1 MNRLSC
7 RRSLPLTLSCI
18 LLALTTASCL
28 KPKPMNNLGNLK
40 HEYLDGLFLA
50 KPHLATYMG
59 DHRFDERVVDLSPR
73 GQELRQRVLEQQK
86 LRLASLDKKQ
96 LALNDE
102 IDVEI
107 MSDGIE
113 LELLYLREIRDWEWD
128 PRLHDS
134 FPYYDPR
141 EIVASRISDIIH
153 GDFAPEQERL
163 RSITGQMQN
172 LPGLLSQMK
181 SCLKNPSKIYTQQA
195 IEDNKGRISLFQ
207 TEVAEFI
214 AKAPGIPEDSRIKAE
229 TIRRN
234 AVEAL
239 GAYQKF
245 LETELLPRSNG
256 DWRLGAERFR
266 KKFPLAL
273 QTRMSLDQVVSRA
286 EWRFKETRQEYG
298 DLAARLHK
306 ELLPGR
312 VPGPSGSSGLS
323 LAAQSSIIRDVKGN
337 LSKDHPTADGL
348 VEAHRRN
355 LDDFRN
361 FIEQHNLL
369 KLPPRETLQVK
380 EMPAFKR
387 GVAAA
392 EYLAPGVLEGKAQ
405 WQATYYVDPVN
416 SAWDTQKIES
426 YLRANNIFEVQL
438 TAMHEAYPGHHTQYF
453 YSRQSLNPLRSVLW
467 NAAFVEGWAVYGEN
481 LMVRLGFGGEKNPRY
496 RFFELQGDMIVST
509 NAIIDIKLHTGQMT
523 EQEAV
528 DLMMNEGFQEK
539 AQAEKKLHRAQLDT
553 TQLSQYF
560 LGYEEILEL
569 ERDYRQKKGVAFN
582 QREFDESLIG
592 HGSIAVKYLR
602 KYLLTH

>member
-1 MNRLSC
+1 MNRLLSKW
-7 RRSLPLTLSCI
+7 SFALTVSCI
-18 LLALTTASCL
+18 LFALTTPFCL

-40 HEYLDGLFLA
+40 QEYLDGLFLA
-50 KPHLATYMG
+50 KPHLATFMG

-86 LRLASLDKKQ
+86 LRLASLDRRQ
-96 LALNDE
+96 LALDDE

-107 MSDGIE
+107 MSDAIE

-141 EIVASRISDIIH
+141 EIVASRISDLIH
-153 GDFAPEQERL
+153 GDFAPVQQRL

-181 SCLKNPSKIYTQQA
+181 SCLKDPSKIYTQQA
-195 IEDNKGRISLFQ
+195 IEDNKGRVSLFQ
-207 TEVAEFI
+207 TEVSEFI
-214 AKAPGIPEDSRIKAE
+214 AKAPGIPEDLRVKAE
-229 TIRRN
+229 TVRKN

-239 GAYQKF
+239 ESYERF

-266 KKFPLAL
+266 RKFPLAL
-273 QTRMSLDQVVSRA
+273 QTRMSLDEVISRA
-286 EWRFKETRQEYG
+286 EAHFKEARQEYG
-298 DLAARLHK
+298 DLAVRVHR

-312 VPGPSGSSGLS
+312 VPGSLGSSRLS
-323 LAAQSSIIRDVKGN
+323 LAAQTSIIRDVKGN

-369 KLPPRETLQVK
+369 QLPPRETLQVK

-392 EYLAPGVLEGKAQ
+392 EYLAPGALEGKAQ

-416 SAWDTQKIES
+416 AAWDTQKIES

-453 YSRQSLNPLRSVLW
+453 YSRQSLNPLRTVLW

-481 LMVRLGFGGEKNPRY
+481 LMTQLGYGGEKNPRY
-496 RFFELQGDMIVST
+496 RFFELQGDMIVAT
-509 NAIIDIKLHTGQMT
+509 NAIIDIKLHTGQMS

-528 DLMMNEGFQEK
+528 ELMMNEGFQEK

-569 ERDYRQKKGVAFN
+569 ERDYRQKRGVTFN